1 MNFKKQTS
9 LLIALLVMV
18 WSGVYASEGGEK
30 VNPSPNSAT
39 ETALLMQTQQT
50 VTGKVT
56 DSDGLAMPGV
66 SIAVEGTST
75 GTITDADGNYSIS
88 VPSDGILVFSFIGYL
103 TERIEVGG
111 RTAINLV
118 MVQDIMQ
125 IDEVVVTALGIK
137 REKKALGY
145 AVSEVKGDEVVKTG
159 VVSPVLALQGKAAG
173 VDVAPSE
180 GTSFGGTKITI
191 RGNSTLGTNNMP
203 IFVIDGVIID
213 NELSGGS
220 EWGSGDWGNNLKN
233 LNSDEFETV
242 TVLKGS
248 AATALYGSRALNGA
262 VVITTKSG
270 KARKDLGI
278 KISQRFSIKKAYD
291 GPAFQNIYGTGTVP
305 GYATW
310 APDRFAPSKYFE
322 TNSADEPVVFEDMSW
337 GHKMDGTLV
346 RGLDGEWMEYV
357 AQPDNFL
364 DIFDKGYQSNT
375 NITLDGG
382 GDNSTFII
390 SLSNLT
396 EKGIYP
402 GNKFQR
408 NSVFSKVT
416 RDFNKYISSELSLS
430 YANSIPENPERDIMQ
445 NFITGIVFPRFY
457 DTKYWRDH
465 YRAEHGGIPREDNN
479 DPSYQIPGHGMW
491 MTINENSYKQ
501 TEESL
506 RITGKLNFN
515 LTNWFSAVVD
525 GYVNNY
531 YTKYETEELGQGYRN
546 EGGYYSLGHSRKQQY
561 DVKLWL
567 NFKHDFGYDLDGSL
581 SIVGE
586 HWETA
591 TSYSRAWTNG
601 GLIVP
606 GVYAL
611 SNSKNEQGQDAYI
624 SDEKILQSVMF
635 FSDFGWKN
643 QLYLSITGRNDWS
656 STLMY
661 ADGSGDYS
669 YFYPSV
675 SLSWIPT
682 ETFELP
688 NWIDYGKLRMS
699 WAHVGNDFS
708 PYRINPGFS
717 RQKPSSYADGT
728 VHSYNGDLPIY
739 SFKSSEMPN
748 KSLRPEDKKSIEFGL
763 EARFINNRFGLDF
776 TWYKENTYNQILN
789 IPVPSEVGVSSLL
802 INAGN
807 IQNQGVELMVDAVPV
822 KFGDFEWNLNLN
834 LARNR
839 NKIIELYPGVEE
851 YNLEGSW
858 DYGNTRI
865 ASMAIVGGAYGLL
878 VSDSAP
884 VLYEDPDDPTN
895 PLNGKHLLTW
905 NASGRGVRES
915 RIQEKQV
922 VGDMNP
928 DFTGSIG
935 TGFKYKNFSV
945 DALFDFKIGGDISV
959 YSGRYGVGYGLFES
973 SLKGRDAEHGGIVWN
988 SSWTG
993 ESYEDGVI
1001 PDGVFAEG
1009 TTVEMKNSA
1018 GETVVNNV
1026 GGMTY
1031 KEAYE
1036 AGLVEPTHAGYWY
1049 YFNNSWGAG
1058 VINDNVLQENSYVGF
1073 RQLTFT
1079 YDIPRN
1085 FCKKIGLSSASVSLY
1100 GRDLGFLYK
1109 TLKDNLHPFSV
1120 RSNRSGAA
1128 HEWQQ
1133 IPYVRT
1139 IGGAINITL

>member
-1 MNFKKQTS
+1 MKKSVVMNFKKQTS
-9 LLIALLVMV
+9 LLIALLVLV
-18 WSGVYASEGGEK
+18 WSGVNASEGGK
-30 VNPSPNSAT
+30 KANPSPNSAT
-39 ETALLMQTQQT
+39 ESAVYMQTQQT
-50 VTGKVT
+50 VTGRVT
-56 DSDGLAMPGV
+56 DADGVSMPGV
-66 SIAVEGTST
+66 TIMIEGTTT
-75 GTITDADGNYSIS
+75 GSITDADGRYSITA
-88 VPSDGILVFSFIGYL
+88 PSNGVLVFSFIGYL
-103 TERIEVGG
+103 TERIPING
-111 RTAINLV
+111 RSVIDLV
-118 MVQDIMQ
+118 LVQDVLQ
-125 IDEVVVTALGIK
+125 IQEVVVTALGIK

-145 AVSEVKGDEVVKTG
+145 AVSEVSGEEVAKAG

-173 VDVAPSE
+173 VEVAPSE

-191 RGNSTLGTNNMP
+191 RGNSTLGSNNMP
-203 IFVIDGVIID
+203 IFVVDGVIID
-213 NELSGGS
+213 NEISGGS

-242 TVLKGS
+242 TILKGS

-270 KARKDLGI
+270 KARKDLGV
-278 KISQRFSIKKAYD
+278 KFSQRFSVKKAYD
-291 GPAFQNIYGTGTVP
+291 GPAFQNVYGTATVP
-305 GYATW
+305 GYASW
-310 APDRFAPSKYFE
+310 APDRFAPSKYFQ
-322 TNSADEPVVFEDMSW
+322 TNSAGEPIIGTGLHW
-337 GHKMDGTLV
+337 GHKMDGTMV
-346 RGLDGEWMEYV
+346 RGLDGEWMKYV
-357 AQPDNFL
+357 AKPNNFL
-364 DIFDKGYQSNT
+364 DIFDKGTQSNT
-375 NITLDGG
+375 NVTLDGG

-430 YANSIPENPERDIMQ
+430 YANSVPENPERDIMQ
-445 NFITGIVFPRFY
+445 NFITGIIFPRFY
-457 DTKYWRDH
+457 DTKYWRNN
-465 YRAEHGGIPREDNN
+465 YRADHGGIPRQDNN

-515 LTNWFSAVVD
+515 ITNWFSTVVE

-531 YTKYETEELGQGYRN
+531 YTKYETQELGQGYRN

-567 NFKHDFGYDLDGSL
+567 NFKHDFGNGLDGSMSL
-581 SIVGE
+581 VAE

-591 TSYSRAWTNG
+591 NSYSRAWTNG

-611 SNSKNEQGQDAYI
+611 SNSKNEPGQEAYI
-624 SDEKILQSVMF
+624 NDEKILQSLMF
-635 FSDFGWKN
+635 FTDLGWKN

-661 ADGSGDYS
+661 ADGTGDYS

-675 SLSWIPT
+675 SMSWLPT

-688 NWIDYGKLRMS
+688 NWINYGKLRMS
-699 WAHVGNDFS
+699 WAHVGNDFT

-717 RQKPSSYADGT
+717 RQGT
-728 VHSYNGDLPIY
+728 VLSYNGDLPRY
-739 SFKSSEMPN
+739 SFKSTEMPN
-748 KSLRPEDKKSIEFGL
+748 VNIRPENKKSIEFGL
-763 EARFINNRFGLDF
+763 DARFLDNRLGIDF
-776 TWYKENTYNQILN
+776 TYYKENTYNQILN
-789 IPVPSEVGVSSLL
+789 IPAPAESGVNSLL

-807 IQNQGVELMVDAVPV
+807 IQNKGIEIMVHAVPL
-822 KFGDFEWNLNLN
+822 KFKDFEWNLTLN
-834 LARNR
+834 YARNR
-839 NKIIELYPGVEE
+839 NKILELYEGVDE
-851 YNLEGSW
+851 YLLEGDW
-858 DYGNTRI
+858 AYGNTRI
-865 ASMAIVGGAYGLL
+865 GSMAIVGGSYGLL
-878 VSDSAP
+878 VSDSSP
-884 VLYEDPDDPTN
+884 RLFKDPNDPNNPRNGLPLLSWDATN
-895 PLNGKHLLTW
+895 
-905 NASGRGVRES
+905 RGVRES
-915 RIQEKQV
+915 RNQEKTV

-928 DFTGSIG
+928 DFTGSVG
-935 TGFKYKNFSV
+935 TGFKYKNFSL

-959 YSGRYGVGYGLFES
+959 YSARYGVSYGLFES
-973 SLKGRDAEHGGIVWN
+973 TLKGRDKQHGGIEWN

-993 ESYEDGVI
+993 NTYDDGVI
-1001 PDGVFAEG
+1001 PNGVFAPG
-1009 TTVEMKNSA
+1009 TTVQMKNSA
-1018 GETVVNNV
+1018 GETVTHNV

-1031 KEAYE
+1031 KEAFE

-1049 YFNNSWGAG
+1049 YWNNSWGAG
-1058 VINDNVLQENSYVGF
+1058 VINDNVLQENSYIGF
-1073 RQLTFT
+1073 RQLSLT
-1079 YDIPRN
+1079 YDIPRTW
-1085 FCKKIGLSSASVSLY
+1085 CQKIGLSNASVSLY